1 MLGGINPPG
10 IFMEVRCL
18 ANKKTQ
24 SPKRSKLSYRIAK
37 KIKKVST
44 KREKEYSKRLL
55 NRIVNSSIL
64 MLWATYILAWFDKT
78 EIAETLS
85 KTIVTSVIAVVVG
98 YLAKSVIENISKN
111 TTAFGD
117 NINQK
122 TDSVIDTEDY
132 NDISTEGEDI

>member
-1 MLGGINPPG
+1 M
-10 IFMEVRCL
+10 

-24 SPKRSKLSYRIAK
+24 NSKKSKLSYRISK
-37 KIKKVST
+37 KIKKFSI

-64 MLWATYILAWFDKT
+64 MLWGTYILAWFDKT

-111 TTAFGD
+111 TTAFGE

-122 TDSVIDTEDY
+122 TDYIADTEDY